1 MRLNRLCAALALAAW
16 SAGSPTAFAAL
27 GDPESSV
34 ASDASALHGEA
45 REASRALYN
54 LHALTTGGGVQVNEY
69 ATPGGAVF
77 AITWQGPSQPDLRS
91 LLGSYYARYQSAAA
105 ASVQAR
111 RGAHREFSIRQGDLV
126 LLSVSHLRSY
136 RGVAY
141 VPALMPAGLAAGELQ

>member
-1 MRLNRLCAALALAAW
+1 MRQDRLFAALALAAC
-16 SAGSPTAFAAL
+16 SVASPAAFAAL

-34 ASDASALHGEA
+34 TSDASALHGEV

-54 LHALTTGGGVQVNEY
+54 LHALTTDGGVQVNEY
-69 ATPGGAVF
+69 ASPGGAVF

-105 ASVQAR
+105 AAVQAR
-111 RGAHREFSIRQGDLV
+111 RGAHREFSIRQSDLV
-126 LLSVSHLRSY
+126 LLSVAHQRSY

-141 VPALMPAGLAAGELQ
+141 LPALMPAGLAAGELQ